1 MSHVVGAGSA
11 HVGALQEQVGETVQA
26 QAGGEGAEE
35 AVQPPQGDAEGP
47 ADEQQDHQPDDA
59 PETGTTTG
67 HSGLGEE
74 RETLEMPATEST
86 GEVSGEF
93 QREVGLLQV
102 VV

>member
-11 HVGALQEQVGETVQA
+11 HVCALQEQVREAVQA

-35 AVQPPQGDAEGP
+35 AVQPPQGDTEGP

-67 HSGLGEE
+67 HSGLGERE
-74 RETLEMPATEST
+74 RERDFRDASNTSPHERFLKC
-86 GEVSGEF
+86 
-93 QREVGLLQV
+93 R
-102 VV
+102 